1 MGKKYH
7 GMTVEEHL
15 HHGKTIVEIKRVARD
30 LLHEYGAKFGKSSRA
45 TRYVLNLCD
54 DLTRLQSALD
64 DEYLKVATE
73 EDLSK
78 HHFPYYERA
87 MVRDD

>member
-1 MGKKYH
+1 VGKKYH

-15 HHGKTIVEIKRVARD
+15 HHGKTVVEVKNAIRH
-30 LLHEYGAKFGKSSRA
+30 LLNECSSSFGTSNRA
-45 TRYVLNLCD
+45 TRYTRSVYD
-54 DLTRLQSALD
+54 AIIRLQSALD